1 MSSFLE
7 VFDYYFLAMMLFSC
21 FILYFFESK
30 GFKQQGDINGYNIGR
45 KVAVVMGGISFVLF
59 IVARF
64 Q

>member
-1 MSSFLE
+1 MIFLE

-21 FILYFFESK
+21 FLLYFFQSK
-30 GFKQQGDINGYNIGR
+30 GFKQRGDINGYNIGR
-45 KVAVVMGGISFVLF
+45 KVAVVMSVLSLGLF

>member
-1 MSSFLE
+1 MSFLE

-21 FILYFFESK
+21 FMLYFFQSK
-30 GFKQQGDINGYNIGR
+30 GFKQQGDTKGYNIGR
-45 KVAVVMGGISFVLF
+45 KVAVIMTVLSLGLF

>member
-1 MSSFLE
+1 MSFLE

-30 GFKQQGDINGYNIGR
+30 GFKQKGDLKGYKIG
-45 KVAVVMGGISFVLF
+45 KKAAVIMSILSLALF